1 MTPMN
6 QQPNARVGIGFTRHC
21 FTCKK
26 NKNASGGKINRRT
39 QMWSCMSCQE
49 ELDLKWKSGP
59 PPAIG
64 WWPTEEYSGDA
75 LRWWNEK
82 YWSIAIHPSA
92 SAKGAEY
99 WACFPAPR
107 TEENQIRWAHR
118 PKDWPDRSKT

>member
-64 WWPTEEYSGDA
+64 WWPTKVTQIPRRNWNGAY
-75 LRWWNEK
+75 RWWDGES
-82 YWSIAIHPSA
+82 WSYAAFEHE
-92 SAKGAEY
+92 SAKKAAE
-99 WACFPAPR
+99 WAAKTDR
-107 TEENQIRWAHR
+107 TTSKWMLWSEW
-118 PKDWPDRSKT
+118 PKK